1 MSLSLS
7 LLSIG
12 RILIGGGSLLSPTFL
27 ANFVSYPYHPSIS
40 SMSYRLFGS
49 RELVL
54 GGCLWL
60 ANTNS
65 SELLPPVLL
74 IGAIIDAIDIVS
86 TGGCILLEGNLS
98 PWAMSVTA
106 GGAALFVAVQLW
118 AWNGLRTRAGG
129 KRR

>member
-12 RILIGGGSLLSPTFL
+12 RILVGGASLLSPTFL
-27 ANFVSYPYHPSIS
+27 ANLVSYPYHPSTS

-54 GGCLWL
+54 GSCLWL

-74 IGAIIDAIDIVS
+74 IGAMIDAIDIVS
-86 TGGCILLEGNLS
+86 TGGCILFEGNLS
-98 PWAMSVTA
+98 HWAVSVTA

-129 KRR
+129 KIK